1 MNLTQYKIL
10 LKRLGLLT
18 LIYTL
23 CRVCFFVY
31 NYSYF
36 REASVTS
43 VFEAFLS
50 GIRFDLSVI
59 FMVNLPFTLL
69 SLIPVTFITK
79 GGYQKFLKVL
89 FLVVNTP
96 LLFVNLV
103 DIEFFR
109 FTGKRSTFEH
119 LAGLQK
125 DILDQGPQLALNY
138 WPVLLAGIILVAVM
152 AWLYPKPKS
161 SMNIRLKLYFAA
173 PLLIGFLASNILII
187 RGGLQLKPLRPNHAF
202 TLNPNILGNLVL
214 NTPFSLIATSNIQP
228 VQRVN
233 FFSDQSELFSL
244 IKKLNVKKAV
254 STKEKENV
262 VILICE
268 SFGSEYIGLGND
280 YKGYTPF
287 LDSLANQG
295 VWMKN
300 AYANGR
306 TSIEALPSI
315 LASIP
320 SLMSEPYITSAYQTN
335 EVVGLGNILQKEG
348 YHTSFFH
355 GGKNGT
361 MGFDVFAHN
370 AGFEEYYGKN
380 EYPDPDKDF
389 DGNWGIFDE
398 PFLQFFAN
406 KLSTFKQPFATG
418 LFTLSSHPPYTIPE
432 QYKGKFPKGDLPIH
446 ECVAYSDNSIRKFF
460 ETAKKQPWYSNT
472 LFIITADH
480 TQMSSRPE
488 YSNDLGAFD
497 VPMILFH
504 PSKKIT
510 VPDDERICQH
520 ADILPTVLDFLNID
534 NPKSNYF
541 GTSMFSKKEEG
552 YALTFSNGS
561 YNLIKKDLYLSLN
574 QENKC
579 QCYKI
584 EPPRTITHIPE
595 LPEQKKLESVLKAY
609 VQYFNNGLIDNNWY
623 SSQNQ

>member
-1 MNLTQYKIL
+1 MNLTQYKVL

-23 CRVCFFVY
+23 CRVCFFIY
-31 NYSYF
+31 NYTYF

-43 VFEAFLS
+43 TLQAFLS
-50 GIRFDLSVI
+50 GIRFDLSVV
-59 FMVNLPFTLL
+59 FMVNLPFILL
-69 SLIPVTFITK
+69 SLIPVTLITRP
-79 GGYQKFLKVL
+79 GYQKFLKVL
-89 FLVVNTP
+89 FLIVNTP

-119 LAGLQK
+119 LIGLQK
-125 DILDQGPQLALNY
+125 DILDQGPQLAQNY
-138 WPVLLAGIILVAVM
+138 WPVLLGGIALVALLS
-152 AWLYPKPKS
+152 WLYPRSENPS
-161 SMNIRLKLYFAA
+161 GGRLKLYLAA
-173 PLLIGFLASNILII
+173 PLLIGFLASSILII

-202 TLNPNILGNLVL
+202 TLSPNILGNLVL
-214 NTPFSLIATSNIQP
+214 NTPFSLIATANIPP
-228 VQRVN
+228 VQRVQ
-233 FFSDQSELFSL
+233 FFTDQTELARL
-244 IKKLNVKKAV
+244 VKKINNRKSIAD
-254 STKEKENV
+254 KGKDNV

-268 SFGSEYIGLGND
+268 SFASEYSGLGND
-280 YKGYTPF
+280 YQGFTPF
-287 LDSLANQG
+287 LDSLAQQG

-370 AGFEEYYGKN
+370 AGFSEYYGKN
-380 EYPDPDKDF
+380 EYPDQDKDY

-406 KLSTFKQPFATG
+406 KLSTFKQPFVSG
-418 LFTLSSHPPYTIPE
+418 VFTLSSHPPYTIPD

-446 ECVAYSDNSIRKFF
+446 ECVAYSDHSIRKFF

-472 LFIITADH
+472 LFVITADH

-488 YSNDLGAFD
+488 YSNELGAYD
-497 VPMILFH
+497 VPLILFH
-504 PSKKIT
+504 PSKSIT
-510 VPDDERICQH
+510 VPDRERICQH
-520 ADILPTVLDFLNID
+520 VDILPTILDFLNID
-534 NPKSNYF
+534 NPRSNHF
-541 GTSMFSKKEEG
+541 GTSIFSTNDEG

-561 YNLIKKDLYLSLN
+561 YNLIKKDLYLSLD
-574 QENKC
+574 QENNC
-579 QCYKI
+579 HCYKI
-584 EPPRTITHIPE
+584 DPPRTITRIEEEVPE
-595 LPEQKKLESVLKAY
+595 KEKLEKVLKAY

-623 SSQNQ
+623 KE